1 LTLESWKAAGLCL
14 ALAIAIAAQEP
25 AVVRVTAARA
35 TLRAEPSET
44 APAVDEV
51 MAGAVFELA
60 SVEGDWFRVIMPP
73 DPRLKGARVHAYLS
87 RKAASQVGGSDAGS
101 ALTLS
106 RARRRNP
113 LAASVKVGVDAGGP
127 TVWLSARAVQVS
139 LVPGRPES
147 VPAAASIAVFDAPP
161 GTAMPEAPG
170 SEVIGTWV
178 WAISPAAPPVALT
191 ASQPNFFVAYTELPG
206 LNSADFVPSLIRT
219 VPGQSGWRLLSMA
232 AGRAG
237 ARSNDEAD
245 WVILRQLK
253 QEVVPTSLDGSG
265 PGLVQVRPRAAL
277 SPGEYAIVLRPA
289 YARGYSGREILNDA
303 GAGSVFSVAWTF
315 TIKPA
320 GF

>member
-1 LTLESWKAAGLCL
+1 MRFQLVKVGVCL
-14 ALAIAIAAQEP
+14 ALATAIAAQEP
-25 AVVRVTAARA
+25 SVVRVTAARA

-60 SVEGDWFRVIMPP
+60 RVEGDWFRVILPP

-87 RKAASQVGGSDAGS
+87 RKAASQVAGTDAAS

-106 RARRRNP
+106 RAPRRSP
-113 LAASVKVGVDAGGP
+113 LATSVKVGVDAGGP
-127 TVWLSARAVQVS
+127 TTWLSARAVNAS

-147 VPAAASIAVFDAPP
+147 VPAAASIAVFDGPP
-161 GTAMPEAPG
+161 GATTPEPPG

-178 WAISPAAPPVALT
+178 WAISPGAPSVTIT
-191 ASQPNFFVAYTELPG
+191 AGQPSFFVAYTELPD
-206 LNSADFVPSLIRT
+206 LNSADFVPSLIKI
-219 VPGQSGWRLLSMA
+219 VPGKSGWRLLSIA

-245 WVILRQLK
+245 WVVLRQLK

-265 PGLVQVRPRAAL
+265 PGLVQVRPRVAL

-320 GF
+320 RF